1 MHARFPWELVSRADF
16 GAEGLGLL
24 DPPPGPLQRVL
35 LTADGNVGRIL
46 ESYAGESVEAVK
58 LEQFSAP
65 FGEEI
70 HALEL
75 GADDER
81 LSRRVILR
89 GSRTGRSL
97 LYAESVMAV
106 ERLHPVVR
114 SGLLSTSEPI
124 GRLLSAARAETFR
137 EVLSSGRMPASAVGG
152 HFGVEETDEVFV
164 RTYRIIS
171 GGHPMM
177 LITEKFPTTW
187 FLA

>member
-1 MHARFPWELVSRADF
+1 MQARFPWELVSRSEVS
-16 GAEGLGLL
+16 GELL
-24 DPPPGPLQRVL
+24 EPPPGPLQRAL

-46 ESYAGESVEAVK
+46 EGYAGEPIEAVK

-65 FGEEI
+65 YGEQI

-75 GADDER
+75 EADDER

-97 LYAESVMAV
+97 LYAESVIAV
-106 ERLHPVVR
+106 ARLHPMVR

-124 GRLLSAARAETFR
+124 GRLLCAARAETFR
-137 EVLSSGRMPASAVGG
+137 EVLSLSRMPAWAHGA
-152 HFGVEETDEVFV
+152 HFGIEEADEVFA

-171 GGHPMM
+171 GGHPAM

-187 FLA
+187 FLS

>member
-1 MHARFPWELVSRADF
+1 LSGAHI
-16 GAEGLGLL
+16 GAEGPGLFE
-24 DPPPGPLQRVL
+24 PSPSVLQRVL

-46 ESYAGESVEAVK
+46 ENYAGEPIEAVK

-89 GSRTGRSL
+89 GVTTGRNL
-97 LYAESVMAV
+97 LHAESLIAV
-106 ERLHPVVR
+106 ARLHPMVR

-124 GRLLSAARAETFR
+124 GRLLSTVRAETFR
-137 EVLSSGRMPASAVGG
+137 EILSSSRTPAAAVSV
-152 HFGVEETDEVFV
+152 HFGVRETDEVFV

-171 GGHPMM
+171 GGHPLM

-187 FLA
+187 FLS

>member
-1 MHARFPWELVSRADF
+1 MHARFPWDLLSGAHI
-16 GAEGLGLL
+16 GAEGPGLL
-24 DPPPGPLQRVL
+24 EPPLSLLQRVL

-46 ESYAGESVEAVK
+46 ENYAGEPIEAVK

-89 GSRTGRSL
+89 GVTTGRNL
-97 LYAESVMAV
+97 LYAESLIAV
-106 ERLHPVVR
+106 ARLHPMVR

-124 GRLLSAARAETFR
+124 GRLLSTVRAETFR
-137 EVLSSGRMPASAVGG
+137 EILSSSRTPAAAVSV
-152 HFGVEETDEVFV
+152 HFDVGETDEVFV

-171 GGHPMM
+171 GGHPLM

-187 FLA
+187 FLS